1 MRTRLR
7 VLAYNSQLRG
17 SSNGDFENG
26 WKLDC
31 LKLKPCRGSKSYRMA
46 GSWNGTLRGKR
57 RVTRRSENKYQSR
70 VAFSH
75 GKTMPRINRVLR
87 RREGPAFD
95 SACTKY
101 QVLMWGVALIQ
112 DGPGFQNAVEER
124 QCWLEHRD
132 ELLKASV
139 PGERP

>member
-1 MRTRLR
+1 
-7 VLAYNSQLRG
+7 
-17 SSNGDFENG
+17 
-26 WKLDC
+26 
-31 LKLKPCRGSKSYRMA
+31 
-46 GSWNGTLRGKR
+46 
-57 RVTRRSENKYQSR
+57 
-70 VAFSH
+70 
-75 GKTMPRINRVLR
+75 MPRINRVLR

-139 PGERP
+139 PGERPVAYFKFDLAISDSGSIKSTLC